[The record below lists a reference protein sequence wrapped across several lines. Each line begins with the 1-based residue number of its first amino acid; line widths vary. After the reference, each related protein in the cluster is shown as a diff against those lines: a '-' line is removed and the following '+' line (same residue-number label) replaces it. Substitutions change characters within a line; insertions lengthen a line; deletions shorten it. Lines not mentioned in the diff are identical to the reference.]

1 MGTSQAR
8 AWVIKKMFQ
17 IVFTASAYKNLAKL
31 DPPIQRRLKIAID
44 SLSLGLNTN
53 CKKLQGSHADY
64 RLRMGDYRVIFE
76 LTQNQLIIRIIRIAH
91 YQ

>member
-1 MGTSQAR
+1 
-8 AWVIKKMFQ
+8 MFQ

-53 CKKLQGSHADY
+53 CKNLQESHADY

-91 YQ
+91 RKDVYKS